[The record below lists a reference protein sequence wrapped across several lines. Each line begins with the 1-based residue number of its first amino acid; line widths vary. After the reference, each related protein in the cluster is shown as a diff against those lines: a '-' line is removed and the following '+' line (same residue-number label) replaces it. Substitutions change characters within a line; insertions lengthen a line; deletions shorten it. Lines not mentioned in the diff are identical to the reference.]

1 MRHNH
6 HHHGV
11 SGKRLGV
18 TIFLN
23 VLITIG
29 ELVGGIISG
38 SMALITDAAHN
49 FSDVLSLIISYVANR
64 MARRKPTAE
73 HTFGYRRSEIIA
85 AFANSVTLIVIALV
99 IFYEAINRLASPVEI
114 SSGWVIIMAGAS
126 ILLNGISV
134 LLIQRDASHNMNM
147 KSAYLHLFSDMLTSI
162 AVLTGGLIM
171 RFYNWY
177 HIDAIFSILIASYLL
192 YLSWAIFRDSL
203 RILMQFTPK
212 DINVEKISL
221 EIANIPGIANLHHVH
236 CWQLSDHDYIFE
248 AHIDITEDISL
259 SEFDNK
265 LVAVKEILA
274 SHNITHSNIQPEYNV
289 TDDKALIHPKHE
301 F

>member
-1 MRHNH
+1 MGHNH
-6 HHHGV
+6 HHHEV
-11 SGKRLGV
+11 SGKRLGI

-23 VLITIG
+23 VLITLG

-64 MARRKPTAE
+64 MAKRKPTAE

-114 SSGWVIIMAGAS
+114 RSGWVIIMAGAS

-162 AVLTGGLIM
+162 AVLAGGLIM
-171 RFYNWY
+171 KFYNWY
-177 HIDAIFSILIASYLL
+177 YIDAIFSILIASYLL

-212 DINVEKISL
+212 DINIELISN
-221 EIANIPGIANLHHVH
+221 EISSVAGITNIHHVH
-236 CWQLSDHDYIFE
+236 VWQLDDHKIIFE
-248 AHIDITEDISL
+248 AHIDLEVDISV
-259 SEFDNK
+259 SQFDSK
-265 LVAVKEILA
+265 LTDIKRILLT
-274 SHNITHSNIQPEYNV
+274 HGIDHSNIQPEFNV
-289 TDDKALIHPKHE
+289 QDDKALIHE
-301 F
+301 I